1 MDNNNIGK
9 NIIKFINKICLLPKM
24 KDESYNENVNLY
36 ISQLL
41 LELKRTIDF
50 DNITVSQLSS
60 LGCRKL
66 TTGGSV
72 NGMEIY
78 LLPSYILPI
87 LPIGLKV
94 YEYHDGR
101 ELIYDGSNIGDESDN
116 TGYLN
121 VGLIPVNK
129 K

>member
-116 TGYLN
+116 TGYLD

>member
-60 LGCRKL
+60 LGCCKL